1 MAKLTLHRVLSS
13 FLSYFKLN
21 ENSTRIE
28 NAFEDT
34 LSRSGVAP
42 NSMQSNLDLGSYR
55 IINVGSPVAPT
66 DAVRLVDLEGLTGG
80 GGPIGDITTDDITD
94 FAEAVEDKIGSA
106 IAAGSNVTVTYN
118 DATGTTTISATGEL
132 AGTVDWTEVTGKPS
146 TFTPSTHS
154 HSISDVTGLQAAL
167 DGLDSELDTKAALS
181 HTHST
186 GDVTGL
192 QEFVEDTIGSKV
204 VAGSNVTV
212 TYNDTTGTTTIAA
225 TAGEGGAGAGYRLLS
240 EFAEIDGGGVNTT
253 NNDTAFTAAEAASDG
268 LIYIPDGT
276 YATTIDPLTFNKRY
290 TGTGKI
296 KYGSNVYPAKLA
308 NLNELPSPA
317 SGLGATGWFTGDQV
331 FSDGGEHYVIG
342 ENVRK
347 YDLNATYFQ
356 SSTIPHHA
364 WMEIKSGNSGWQGR
378 LASTASAGATSVT
391 LTGAGSTDWVG
402 KQFVFT
408 QGQDGT
414 GLSTHTVTSVSG
426 TTVNF
431 TPATPST
438 YSANIYGIK
447 FAPRTW
453 NGHTYIKVDHNGGGD
468 GYGHIVR
475 MKVGY
480 NPPASEDHVFFTA
493 TGGQYGGD
501 LDFVSS
507 GVYGTGWESQYND
520 NGNDVA
526 VIAQV
531 DSFNRTNDTGGRGAY
546 WFGSLFQ
553 SYGTKPADAAHVVA
567 GKWRAALDTVRA
579 DLTQFGN
586 SVDNANVAINT
597 KLGHRWVMNSTLNQ
611 NGRGGHPVLGTA
623 LWGNTKGDMYIESG
637 NDGTSDYIALRFDR
651 SSGQDARLRIRP
663 TAVQINTALTV
674 AGSIGAGTDIFLG
687 ASNIIAFGA
696 GSGNY
701 LQMLGGHLY
710 FRHSSGTWY
719 QLYTP

>member
-1 MAKLTLHRVLSS
+1 MAKLTLKRILTSWLSPN
-13 FLSYFKLN
+13 KIN
-21 ENSTRIE
+21 DNSGLIE
-28 NAFEDT
+28 AAIEDT
-34 LSRSGVAP
+34 LSRSGVSPNTMGVDLDMGLNKITNLGAP
-42 NSMQSNLDLGSYR
+42 SN
-55 IINVGSPVAPT
+55 PT
-66 DAVRLVDLEGLTGG
+66 DAVRLQDIEGLTGG
-80 GGPIGDITTDDITD
+80 GTVGDITTEDITN
-94 FAEAVEDKIGSA
+94 FNEAVEDLVGSKVQ
-106 IAAGSNVTVTYN
+106 AGSNVTVTYD
-118 DATGTTTISATGEL
+118 DATGVTTISATGEL

-154 HSISDVTGLQAAL
+154 HAISDITGLQGEL
-167 DGLDSELDTKAALS
+167 DGIDTALDTKAALS

-186 GDVTGL
+186 GDITGL
-192 QEFVEDTIGSKV
+192 QEYTEDLIGSSL
-204 VAGSNVTV
+204 VAGSNITV
-212 TYNDTTGTTTIAA
+212 SYNDSTGKTTINS
-225 TAGEGGAGAGYRLLS
+225 TAEGGGSGPGYRLLS
-240 EFAEIDGGGVNTT
+240 EFATIDGDGVNTSE
-253 NNDTAFTAAEAASDG
+253 NDDAFTAAEAASDS

-276 YATTIDPLTFNKRY
+276 YATTIDPLTLNKRY

-296 KYGSNVYPAKLA
+296 KYGSNIYPAKLA

-317 SGLGATGWFTGDQV
+317 SGLQITGWFDGDQV
-331 FSDGGEHYVIG
+331 FSDGGEHYTIG
-342 ENVRK
+342 EDVRK

-364 WMEIKSGNSGWQGR
+364 WMTINSGNSGWQGR

-391 LTGAGSTDWVG
+391 LTGAGDTDWIG

-414 GLSTHTVTSVSG
+414 PLSTHTVTNVSG
-426 TTVNF
+426 TTVTF

-438 YSANIYGIK
+438 YSANLYGIK

-480 NPPASEDHVFFTA
+480 VPSASEDHVFFTA

-501 LDFVSS
+501 LNFVSS

-546 WFGSLFQ
+546 WLGSLFQ
-553 SYGTKPADAAHVVA
+553 SNGTKPADAAHVIA
-567 GKWRAALDTVRA
+567 GKWRVGLDTVRA
-579 DLTQFGN
+579 DFTQFGN
-586 SVDNANVAINT
+586 SVDNANIAINT

-611 NGRGGHPVLGTA
+611 NGRGGHPVLGTS

-637 NDGTSDYIALRFDR
+637 NDGISDYIALRFDR
-651 SSGQDARLRIRP
+651 ASGQDARLRIRP
-663 TAVQINTALTV
+663 TAVQINTSLTV
-674 AGSIGAGTDIFLG
+674 ATTIGAGTDIFLSSTG
-687 ASNIIAFGA
+687 ILAFGA
-696 GSGNY
+696 GTGNY

-710 FRHSSGTWY
+710 FHHSSGTWY